1 LETVTLVLLLLVALL
16 ASSFLLRMSR
26 LPVPLPLAQI
36 VVGAAI
42 GSVAD
47 LRVELDPQIFFL
59 LFLPPLL
66 FIDGWRIPKQGLF
79 RDAGTILELAL
90 GLVIF
95 TVVGMAF
102 FIHWLIPAMPLAVC
116 FALAAVLSPTDP
128 VAVSAIA
135 ARVAIPKRM
144 MHILEG
150 ESLLNDASGLVCLRF
165 AIAAALTGAFSL
177 PTAFLTFL
185 QLALGGVAVG
195 VAVTWIITKIK
206 NWISRRYGEEPG
218 VQILVSLLM
227 PFAAYL
233 AAEHLHCS
241 GILAAVAAGITM
253 SYAELSGQA
262 LAITRVRRNAVW
274 DTVQYTANGIIFIL
288 LGEQLPIIFS
298 KAASTVWQAGHYQTW
313 WLGVYVVAITLT
325 LGILRFLWV
334 WVSLEFTLFRASRKG
349 HVRHRPSWRAL
360 IAMTVAGVRGAIT
373 LAGILTLPL
382 VLSDGSPFPARDLA
396 IFIAAGVIVLS
407 LVIASVALPRLLAG
421 YNDMLPESSHAT
433 EEDWARQAANA
444 AAIRTIERVQHEMAE
459 GRNDA
464 DIYAAAAD
472 RAMDLYRLRMAEA
485 SLTDEEV
492 KLSKQVDEIERTL
505 RLAGFKA
512 ERDEIFRLAR
522 SHELEDAIA
531 RRIVRDI
538 DLREARYW

>member
-1 LETVTLVLLLLVALL
+1 VETITLILILLVALL
-16 ASSFLLRMSR
+16 ASSFLLRMTS
-26 LPVPLPLAQI
+26 LPLPLPLAQI
-36 VVGAAI
+36 AIGAAI

-90 GLVIF
+90 GLVVF

-102 FIHWLIPAMPLAVC
+102 FMHWLIPAMPLAVC

-128 VAVSAIA
+128 VAVSSIA
-135 ARVAIPKRM
+135 ARVPVPKRM

-165 AIAAALTGAFSL
+165 ATAAAMTGTFS
-177 PTAFLTFL
+177 PSAAFLTFL
-185 QLALGGVAVG
+185 QLAVGGIAIG
-195 VAVTWIITKIK
+195 VLVTWSITSAKS
-206 NWISRRYGEEPG
+206 WVSRRYGEEPG
-218 VQILVSLLM
+218 VQIVVSLLM

-274 DTVQYTANGIIFIL
+274 DTVQYTANGVIFVV
-288 LGEQLPIIFS
+288 LGEQLPSIFS
-298 KAASTVWQAGHYQTW
+298 RAASTVWESGHWQTW
-313 WLGVYVVAITLT
+313 WLVVFVVVITLA
-325 LGILRFLWV
+325 LGVMRFLWV
-334 WVSLEFTLFRASRKG
+334 WASLEFTLFWANRNG
-349 HVRHRPSWRAL
+349 VVRPRPSWRLLA
-360 IAMTVAGVRGAIT
+360 AGTVAGVRGAIT

-382 VLSDGSPFPARDLA
+382 FLPDGTLFPARDLA

-407 LVIASVALPRLLAG
+407 LVIASVAMPPLLTG
-421 YNDMLPESSHAT
+421 YDILPEPSHAA
-433 EEDWARQAANA
+433 EEDKARRAASD
-444 AAIRTIERVQHEMAE
+444 AAIREIERVQHKLAK
-459 GRNDA
+459 GRGDA
-464 DIYAAAAD
+464 DIFAAAAA
-472 RAMDLYRLRMAEA
+472 RAMDVYRLRTA
-485 SLTDEEV
+485 SLMPTEEEV
-492 KLSKQVDEIERTL
+492 LLSKQVDTIERTL
-505 RLAGFKA
+505 RLAGLNA
-512 ERDEIFRLAR
+512 EREEIFRLAR
-522 SHELEDAIA
+522 NRDLDDAIA

-538 DLREARYW
+538 DLMEARYS